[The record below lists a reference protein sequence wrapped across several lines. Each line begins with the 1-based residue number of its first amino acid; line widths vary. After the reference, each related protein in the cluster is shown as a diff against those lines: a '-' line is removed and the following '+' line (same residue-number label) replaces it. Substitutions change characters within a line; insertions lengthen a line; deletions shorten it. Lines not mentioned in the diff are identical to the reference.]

1 MRLKLTANSPFSFE
15 SVVKSHGWWQ
25 LAPFSYDEERKVLT
39 YIAHLSSGRVLDIS
53 MNEISSGVSVKVDD
67 SLKKDEK
74 QEVKQMVTWMLG
86 LKQDFSTFYTLVG
99 KEPRLFRIVEQA
111 KGRVLRSPTLFEDII
126 KTILTTNTLWA
137 GTKRMVSNLVEQFGK
152 SLNDGSGCAFPT
164 ASRLAKTTEKVLR
177 TETRLGYRAPYV
189 LDVARVFASSST
201 ELEELKISNLAT
213 LDLRKKLLSLKGIG
227 SYAAANLLIILGRYD
242 FIPVD
247 SWAKTVVSH
256 EWYDGKSIGAM
267 EIEAAFERW
276 GEWKG
281 LAYWFWDWSYFDKQ
295 G

>member
-1 MRLKLTANSPFSFE
+1 MRLRLSVSPPFSLG
-15 SVVKSHGWWQ
+15 SVVKSHGWCQ
-25 LAPFSYDEERKVLT
+25 LAPFAYDDENKILT
-39 YIAHLSSGRVLDIS
+39 YNAHLSSDRVLELGV
-53 MNEISSGVSVKVDD
+53 NETSRGVSVKVDD
-67 SLKKDEK
+67 SLDKDEK
-74 QEVKQMVTWMLG
+74 QEVRQMITWMLG
-86 LKQDFSTFYTLVG
+86 LKQDFSTFYTLAG
-99 KEPRLFRIVEQA
+99 EEPKLSRIVEQA
-111 KGRVLRSPTLFEDII
+111 KGRVLRSPTLFEDTI

-152 SLNDGSGCAFPT
+152 PFDDGAGYAFPT

-177 TETRLGYRAPYV
+177 TETRLGYRASYV
-189 LDVARVFASSST
+189 LDVAHTFAFSRS
-201 ELEELKISNLAT
+201 EFEGLKTSNLAT
-213 LDLRKKLLSLKGIG
+213 LDLRKKLLSLKGVG

-256 EWYDGKSIGAM
+256 EWHDGKSIGAM

>member
-1 MRLKLTANSPFSFE
+1 MRLRLSASPPFSFE

-25 LAPFSYDEERKVLT
+25 LAPFAYDDKKKILT
-39 YIAHLSSGRVLDIS
+39 YNAHLSSDSVLELGI
-53 MNEISSGVSVKVDD
+53 NETASGVSVKVDD
-67 SLKKDEK
+67 SLDKDEK

-86 LKQDFSTFYTLVG
+86 LKQDFSTFYMLAGEEPKLARVVG
-99 KEPRLFRIVEQA
+99 QA
-111 KGRVLRSPTLFEDII
+111 KGRVLRSPTLFEDTI

-152 SLNDGSGCAFPT
+152 PLDDGSGRAFPA
-164 ASRLAKTTEKVLR
+164 ASRFAKTTEEVLR

-189 LDVARVFASSST
+189 LDVAKAFASSNA
-201 ELEELKISNLAT
+201 ELEGLKTSNLAT
-213 LDLRKKLLSLKGIG
+213 LDLRKKLLSLKGVG

-256 EWYDGKSIGAM
+256 EWHDGKSIGAM

-276 GEWKG
+276 GKWKG